1 MGRGGIKSQALLSD
15 TLNFGIAVRFYRRA
29 AENAELRREN
39 LLNIMKAAF
48 SKAELESS
56 IASRFGDAFKL
67 HQKPVVETLSTG
79 VEEIDALT
87 GGMPRGALSEI
98 FGPASSGRT
107 SLMCSMLAHATTHE
121 ETCALVDMNDVF
133 APTAAAAAGI
143 DFDRLLWIR
152 CAGNLEHAFKA
163 TDLLLHAGGFG
174 LVILDLGDV
183 AGKDARRIITSWWY
197 RFRRTVEDRPTVLT
211 VLSEEACT
219 RSCAA
224 LTLELKGTA
233 EWSKATES
241 MEQRNVV
248 PMRKQ
253 LPLKSPTITQG
264 NLLRHNSIRINRQRP
279 LSPWLH
285 ESHFRAQAI

>member
-1 MGRGGIKSQALLSD
+1 
-15 TLNFGIAVRFYRRA
+15 
-29 AENAELRREN
+29 
-39 LLNIMKAAF
+39 MKAVL
-48 SKAELESS
+48 SKAELQSD

-107 SLMCSMLAHATTHE
+107 SLMYSMLAHATTHE

-183 AGKDARRIITSWWY
+183 PGKDARRIISSWWY
-197 RFRRTVEDRPTVLT
+197 RFRRTVEDRPTVIT
-211 VLSEEACT
+211 VISEEACT

-224 LTLELKGTA
+224 LTLELKGAA
-233 EWSKATES
+233 EWSRASERAS
-241 MEQRNVV
+241 QSNVL

-253 LPLKSPTITQG
+253 VPVNQSLVTHGS
-264 NLLRHNSIRINRQRP
+264 LLHLNSIQVNRQRP
-279 LSPWLH
+279 ISPWVN
-285 ESHFRAQAI
+285 ESQFRAHA